1 MTEFA
6 TILRHAGTVLAG
18 QLAIMAFGVTDTMVA
33 GRYSA
38 DALAALSVGSA
49 VFVSVYV
56 SLMGVLQAL
65 LPIWA
70 EQHGRGETTAIG
82 ASFRQSLYLACGFT
96 VLGMAILLS
105 PDPLLRWTQVPEA
118 MQADVRNYLIIV
130 GWALPSAMFFRLY
143 TTLNQALGH
152 PQLVTWLQVGALV
165 LKVPL
170 SIAFTFGFAGIEPQ
184 GVAGCAWATL
194 LVDCAIALIAL
205 VLMRT
210 QALYRPLQLWQRMEA
225 PDWRR
230 LGNFLRLGLP
240 AGLSILVEVTS
251 FTLVALFVAR
261 QGALAA
267 ASHQIAANLAAVCY
281 MVPLSLGIAI
291 SARVSWWRGRG
302 EEAQAQ
308 KLAWLGVK
316 MAMGSGALLCTALLV
331 LRHWLPHL
339 YTADVAVMALTSS
352 LLLWVA
358 LYHAADSVQC
368 VCIFLLRCWRVTV
381 VPLVVYCSLLWGGA
395 LAGGYWMAYVH
406 PSTRDFWHMNPTPF
420 WLGSAISLGG
430 VAIVFTIL
438 LHRVLKAHAPAP
450 TPATTAQAGAGTG

>member
-1 MTEFA
+1 MRELA
-6 TILRHAGTVLAG
+6 TIARHAGTVLAG
-18 QLAIMAFGVTDTMVA
+18 QLAVMAFGVTDTIVA
-33 GRYSA
+33 GRFSS
-38 DALAALSVGSA
+38 DALAALSVASA

-70 EQHGRGETTAIG
+70 EQHGKGETTAIG
-82 ASFRQSLYLACGFT
+82 ASFRQSLYLAFGFT
-96 VLGMAILLS
+96 ALGMLVLVFPDTLLA
-105 PDPLLRWTQVPEA
+105 WTEVPES
-118 MQADVRNYLIIV
+118 MQADVRAYLMIV

-170 SIAFTFGFAGIEPQ
+170 SIWFTFGGWGIEAQ
-184 GVAGCAWATL
+184 GAAGCAWATL
-194 LVDCAIALIAL
+194 LVDYAIAILAVI
-205 VLMRT
+205 LMRR
-210 QALYRPLQLWQRMEA
+210 QKLYAPLQLWQRMEA

-230 LGNFLRLGLP
+230 LGAFLRLGVP

-291 SARVSWWRGRG
+291 SARVSWWRGAG
-302 EEAQAQ
+302 NEAQAQ
-308 KLAWLGVK
+308 ALAWLGVK
-316 MAMGSGALLCTALLV
+316 IALVSGLVLSGSLLV
-331 LRHWLPHL
+331 ARHAIPHV
-339 YTADVAVMALTSS
+339 YTADPGVIALTSA

-358 LYHAADSVQC
+358 LYHAADSIQC

-381 VPLVVYCSLLWGGA
+381 APLVVYCSLLWGGG
-395 LAGGYWMAYVH
+395 LGGGYWLAYKNEATSAYW
-406 PSTRDFWHMNPTPF
+406 STNPTPF
-420 WLGSAISLGG
+420 WIGSGIALAL
-430 VAIVFTIL
+430 VAILFVFL
-438 LHRVLKAHAPAP
+438 LRKVLLAHK
-450 TPATTAQAGAGTG
+450 

>member
-1 MTEFA
+1 MRELA
-6 TILRHAGTVLAG
+6 TIARHAGTVLAG
-18 QLAIMAFGVTDTMVA
+18 QLAVMAFGVTDTIVA
-33 GRYSA
+33 GRFSS
-38 DALAALSVGSA
+38 DALAALSVASA

-70 EQHGRGETTAIG
+70 EQHGKGETTAIG
-82 ASFRQSLYLACGFT
+82 ASFRQSLYLAFGFT
-96 VLGMAILLS
+96 ALGMLVLVFPDTLLA
-105 PDPLLRWTQVPEA
+105 WTEVPES
-118 MQADVRNYLIIV
+118 MQADVRSYLMVV

-170 SIAFTFGFAGIEPQ
+170 SIWFTFGGWGIAAQ
-184 GVAGCAWATL
+184 GAAGCAWATL
-194 LVDCAIALIAL
+194 LVDYAIAILAVI
-205 VLMRT
+205 LMRR
-210 QALYRPLQLWQRMEA
+210 QKLYVPLQLWQRMEA

-230 LGNFLRLGLP
+230 LGAFLRLGVP

-291 SARVSWWRGRG
+291 SARVSWWRGAG
-302 EEAQAQ
+302 NEAQAQ
-308 KLAWLGVK
+308 ALAWLGVK
-316 MAMGSGALLCTALLV
+316 IALVSGLV
-331 LRHWLPHL
+331 LCGSLLIARHAIPHV
-339 YTADVAVMALTSS
+339 YTADPGVIALTSA

-358 LYHAADSVQC
+358 LYHAADSIQC

-381 VPLVVYCSLLWGGA
+381 APLVVYCSLLWGGG
-395 LAGGYWMAYVH
+395 LGGGYWLAYKNEATSAYW
-406 PSTRDFWHMNPTPF
+406 STNPTPF
-420 WLGSAISLGG
+420 WIGSAIALAL
-430 VAIVFTIL
+430 VAILFVFL
-438 LHRVLKAHAPAP
+438 LRKVLLAHK
-450 TPATTAQAGAGTG
+450 

>member
-1 MTEFA
+1 MRELA
-6 TILRHAGTVLAG
+6 TIARHAGTVLAG
-18 QLAIMAFGVTDTMVA
+18 QLAVMAFGVTDTIVA
-33 GRYSA
+33 GRFSS
-38 DALAALSVGSA
+38 DALAALSVASA

-70 EQHGRGETTAIG
+70 EQHGKGETTAIG
-82 ASFRQSLYLACGFT
+82 ASFRQSLYLAFGFT
-96 VLGMAILLS
+96 ALGMLVLVFPDTLLA
-105 PDPLLRWTQVPEA
+105 WTEVPES
-118 MQADVRNYLIIV
+118 MQADVRAYLMIV

-170 SIAFTFGFAGIEPQ
+170 SIWFTFGGWGIAAQ
-184 GVAGCAWATL
+184 GAAGCAWATL
-194 LVDCAIALIAL
+194 LVDYAIAILAVI
-205 VLMRT
+205 LMRR
-210 QALYRPLQLWQRMEA
+210 QKLYAPLQLWQRMEA

-230 LGNFLRLGLP
+230 LGAFLRLGVP

-291 SARVSWWRGRG
+291 SARVSWWRGAG
-302 EEAQAQ
+302 NEAQAQ
-308 KLAWLGVK
+308 ALAWLGVK
-316 MAMGSGALLCTALLV
+316 IALVSGLVLSGSLLV
-331 LRHWLPHL
+331 ARHAIPHV
-339 YTADVAVMALTSS
+339 YTADPGVIALTSA

-358 LYHAADSVQC
+358 LYHAADSIQC

-381 VPLVVYCSLLWGGA
+381 APLVVYCSLLWGGG
-395 LAGGYWMAYVH
+395 LGGGYWLAYKNEATNAYW
-406 PSTRDFWHMNPTPF
+406 STNPTPF
-420 WLGSAISLGG
+420 WIGSVIALAL
-430 VAIVFTIL
+430 VAILFVFL
-438 LHRVLKAHAPAP
+438 LRKVLLAHK
-450 TPATTAQAGAGTG
+450 

>member
-1 MTEFA
+1 MREVA
-6 TILRHAGTVLAG
+6 TIARHAGTVLAG
-18 QLAIMAFGVTDTMVA
+18 QLAVMAFGVTDTIVA
-33 GRYSA
+33 GRFSS
-38 DALAALSVGSA
+38 DALAALSVASA
-49 VFVSVYV
+49 MFVSVYV

-70 EQHGRGETTAIG
+70 EQHGKGETTAIG
-82 ASFRQSLYLACGFT
+82 ASFRQSLYLAFGFT
-96 VLGMAILLS
+96 ALGMLVLVFPDTLLA
-105 PDPLLRWTQVPEA
+105 WTEVPES
-118 MQADVRNYLIIV
+118 MQADVRAYLMIV

-170 SIAFTFGFAGIEPQ
+170 SIWFTFGGWGIEAQ
-184 GVAGCAWATL
+184 GAAGCAWATL
-194 LVDCAIALIAL
+194 LVDYAIAILAVI
-205 VLMRT
+205 LMRC
-210 QALYRPLQLWQRMEA
+210 QKLYAPLQLWQRMEA

-230 LGNFLRLGLP
+230 LGAFLRLGVP

-291 SARVSWWRGRG
+291 SARVSWWRGAG
-302 EEAQAQ
+302 NEAQAQ
-308 KLAWLGVK
+308 ALAWLGVK
-316 MAMGSGALLCTALLV
+316 IALVSGLVLSGSLLV
-331 LRHWLPHL
+331 ARHAIPHV
-339 YTADVAVMALTSS
+339 YTADPGVIALTSA

-358 LYHAADSVQC
+358 LYHAADSIQC

-381 VPLVVYCSLLWGGA
+381 APLVVYCSLLWGGG
-395 LAGGYWMAYVH
+395 LGGGYWLAYKNEATSAYW
-406 PSTRDFWHMNPTPF
+406 STNPTSF
-420 WLGSAISLGG
+420 WIGSAIALAL
-430 VAIVFTIL
+430 VAILFVFL
-438 LHRVLKAHAPAP
+438 LRKVLLAHK
-450 TPATTAQAGAGTG
+450 

>member
-1 MTEFA
+1 MRELA
-6 TILRHAGTVLAG
+6 TIARHAGTVLAG
-18 QLAIMAFGVTDTMVA
+18 QLAVMAFGVTDTIVA
-33 GRYSA
+33 GRFSS
-38 DALAALSVGSA
+38 DALAALSVASA

-70 EQHGRGETTAIG
+70 EQHGKGETTAIG
-82 ASFRQSLYLACGFT
+82 ASFRQSLYLAFGFT
-96 VLGMAILLS
+96 ALGMLVLVFPDTLLA
-105 PDPLLRWTQVPEA
+105 WTEVPES
-118 MQADVRNYLIIV
+118 MQADVRAYLMIV

-170 SIAFTFGFAGIEPQ
+170 SIWFTFGGWGIAAQ
-184 GVAGCAWATL
+184 GAAGCAWATL
-194 LVDCAIALIAL
+194 LVDYAIAILAVI
-205 VLMRT
+205 LMRR
-210 QALYRPLQLWQRMEA
+210 QKLYAPLQLWQRMEA

-230 LGNFLRLGLP
+230 LGAFLRLGVP

-291 SARVSWWRGRG
+291 SARVSWWRGAG
-302 EEAQAQ
+302 NEAQAQ
-308 KLAWLGVK
+308 ALAWLGVK
-316 MAMGSGALLCTALLV
+316 IALVSGLVLSGSLLV
-331 LRHWLPHL
+331 ARHAIPHV
-339 YTADVAVMALTSS
+339 YTADPGVIALTSA

-358 LYHAADSVQC
+358 LYHAADSTQC

-381 VPLVVYCSLLWGGA
+381 APLVVYCSLLWGGG
-395 LAGGYWMAYVH
+395 LGGGYWLAYKNEATSAYW
-406 PSTRDFWHMNPTPF
+406 STNPTPF
-420 WLGSAISLGG
+420 WIGSAIALAL
-430 VAIVFTIL
+430 VAILFVFL
-438 LHRVLKAHAPAP
+438 LRKVLLAHK
-450 TPATTAQAGAGTG
+450 

>member
-1 MTEFA
+1 MRELV
-6 TILRHAGTVLAG
+6 TIARHAGTVLAG
-18 QLAIMAFGVTDTMVA
+18 QLAVMAFGVTDTIVA
-33 GRYSA
+33 GRFSS
-38 DALAALSVGSA
+38 DALAALSVASA

-70 EQHGRGETTAIG
+70 EQHGKGETTAIG
-82 ASFRQSLYLACGFT
+82 ASFRQSLYLAFGFT
-96 VLGMAILLS
+96 ALGMLVLVFPDTLLA
-105 PDPLLRWTQVPEA
+105 WTEVPES
-118 MQADVRNYLIIV
+118 MQADVRAYLMIV

-143 TTLNQALGH
+143 TTLNQALGL

-170 SIAFTFGFAGIEPQ
+170 SIWFTFGGWGIEAQ
-184 GVAGCAWATL
+184 GAAGCAWATL
-194 LVDCAIALIAL
+194 LVDYAIAILAVI
-205 VLMRT
+205 LMRC
-210 QALYRPLQLWQRMEA
+210 QKLYAPLQLWQRMEA

-230 LGNFLRLGLP
+230 LGAFLRLGVP

-291 SARVSWWRGRG
+291 SARVSWWRGAG
-302 EEAQAQ
+302 NEAQAQ
-308 KLAWLGVK
+308 ALAWLGVK
-316 MAMGSGALLCTALLV
+316 IALVSGLVLSGSLLV
-331 LRHWLPHL
+331 ARHAIPHV
-339 YTADVAVMALTSS
+339 YTADPGVIALTSA

-358 LYHAADSVQC
+358 LYHAADSIQC

-381 VPLVVYCSLLWGGA
+381 APLVVYCSLLWGGG
-395 LAGGYWMAYVH
+395 LGGGYWLAYKNEATSAYW
-406 PSTRDFWHMNPTPF
+406 STNPTPF
-420 WLGSAISLGG
+420 WIGSAIALAL
-430 VAIVFTIL
+430 VAILFVFL
-438 LHRVLKAHAPAP
+438 LRKVLLAHK
-450 TPATTAQAGAGTG
+450 